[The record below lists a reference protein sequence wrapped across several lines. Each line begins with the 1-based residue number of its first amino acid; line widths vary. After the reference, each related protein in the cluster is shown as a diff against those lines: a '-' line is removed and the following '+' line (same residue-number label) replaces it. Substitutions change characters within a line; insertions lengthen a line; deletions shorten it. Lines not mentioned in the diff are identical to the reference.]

1 MLRPDNAP
9 SFTAM
14 NDGLGNVFADALT
27 TPTSGAFGLKL
38 YDYNTLKQ
46 GGYSDSQIQEAVEGG
61 YAPSL
66 IKLLEPTAALPGTN
80 QTMIDS
86 GSSAYQEDEFGGAMY
101 LPFSGKKDLGA
112 VGPPGFYDRN
122 TPPPQIRKPVETMED
137 FRKSQLYY
145 ALGGPDTFGYPGGRG
160 RGLEYYQGQYPAMDE
175 GIISLKDI
183 NTTDKYILPFEGA
196 RTIIKNPDYI
206 EPLNMDKFAGIMQ
219 ATDIDD
225 DQSDEVVE
233 QQNFF
238 QRLMNNSL
246 AGRVGGFLQGIFRPK
261 QSDRYRPATMG
272 IGSFTPAALNRMN
285 ALGGYYSEPAR
296 QQRRIQNR
304 IANMIKRRDAGQ
316 NYSEKNLANLQAQMS
331 GQPSQAQF
339 ATTKAA
345 ARSPKVGVSGY
356 TSADVARESRRTGQ
370 YG

>member
-9 SFTAM
+9 SLTAM

-27 TPTSGAFGLKL
+27 TPTSGSLGLNL

-46 GGYSDSQIQEAVEGG
+46 GGYNDSQIQEAVEGG

-66 IKLLEPTAALPGTN
+66 IKLLEPTAALSGMN

-86 GSSAYQEDEFGGAMY
+86 VNESYVPYRFEDDTRQRFQTPY
-101 LPFSGKKDLGA
+101 TKDFIGDPQRNTGLESLRQLKM
-112 VGPPGFYDRN
+112 VGP
-122 TPPPQIRKPVETMED
+122 
-137 FRKSQLYY
+137 
-145 ALGGPDTFGYPGGRG
+145 GGIGNQFAIPGGMQTTAG
-160 RGLEYYQGQYPAMDE
+160 GMQTTA
-175 GIISLKDI
+175 DI
-183 NTTDKYILPFEGA
+183 NTTDKYIVPFKGA

-206 EPLNMDKFAGIMQ
+206 EPLNMDKFAGIMKE
-219 ATDIDD
+219 TDIDD

-246 AGRVGGFLQGIFRPK
+246 AGRVGGILQGIFRPK

-272 IGSFTPAALNRMN
+272 IGSYSPQALNRMN

-296 QQRRIQNR
+296 QQRRTQNR

-356 TSADVARESRRTGQ
+356 TSGDVARESRRGSQ

>member
-66 IKLLEPTAALPGTN
+66 IKLLEPTAAMSGMN

-86 GSSAYQEDEFGGAMY
+86 VNESYVPYRFEDDYRQQYQSPYYDDDNLQRNTGLESLRQLKM
-101 LPFSGKKDLGA
+101 
-112 VGPPGFYDRN
+112 VGP
-122 TPPPQIRKPVETMED
+122 
-137 FRKSQLYY
+137 
-145 ALGGPDTFGYPGGRG
+145 GGIGNPFAIPGGMPTYSAG
-160 RGLEYYQGQYPAMDE
+160 RGIGTEMQGEYPAMV
-175 GIISLKDI
+175 LPKQTQDI
-183 NTTDKYILPFEGA
+183 G
-196 RTIIKNPDYI
+196 
-206 EPLNMDKFAGIMQ
+206 KFAGIMQ

-272 IGSFTPAALNRMN
+272 IGSFTPKDLNRMN

-296 QQRRIQNR
+296 QQRRTQNR
-304 IANMIKRRDAGQ
+304 IANMIKRRDAGK

-356 TSADVARESRRTGQ
+356 TSGDVARESRRGY